1 VNSNL
6 ERHGETMSEILQ
18 DFRFAFRTLR
28 RSPVLILVVVLS
40 LGIGI
45 GANTAVFSVANALL
59 LRPLPYPDPD
69 RLAILWLRSPGIGI
83 PQDWPSPGEY
93 MDIVSQ
99 NQVFEQTALAIGH
112 DSSMTGLAEPQRV
125 QVIEAT
131 SSIFPLLGAKV
142 QLGRAFTSTEDI
154 PNGPKVALL
163 SDAFWKSSFGAD
175 PHIVGRS
182 IRLGSQPFTVL
193 GVLSPNFLLNR
204 EVMPTVG
211 GIEKPDLLLP
221 LPLGADAANR
231 RGDENFNILA
241 RVKPGISM
249 RQAQSD
255 IDLIAARIRDKD
267 HRDHTFTVSVVPLLE
282 QVVGNVRTTVL
293 VLLGS
298 VALVLLISCVNVAN
312 LLLSRSI
319 TRQKEIA
326 VRASLGASRGRLVR
340 QCLAESLTLG
350 FIGGGVGLLF
360 AWSCLFAV
368 RAFDPGNIPRLDT
381 IGIDGSVLF
390 FTFGVSL
397 LSGALFGLAPAL
409 RAGSID
415 LNTALKTE
423 GRASQSEGGLDV
435 ARHRLRS
442 LLVISEIALSLI
454 LLVGAGL
461 LVRSFTRLIHVA
473 PGFNPENVISMQTA
487 LAGPRYRDNEL
498 ALVNAYQSMEER
510 IARVPGISSLGAVAV
525 LPLTNAVSWGGMKV
539 EGYVPPPN
547 QPEMQFDLRSA
558 TPKYFRTM
566 EIPLRS
572 GRMFADSDTTKGE
585 PVALVDQKMADF
597 FWPNQ
602 DAVGKRVRFG
612 GTDTVKDPWRRIIGV
627 VGTVKQY
634 GLDIDLRMVV
644 YFPHSQFSNNT
655 MYFVARSTEPSD
667 TVAAAIAHEIHAID
681 PSAPIFDVKTM
692 PERVALST
700 SRQRFSMM
708 LLEAF
713 ALFALILAV
722 VGVYG
727 VISYQVEQATRD
739 IGIRTAL
746 GAQPGDVLTLV
757 LSQGAK
763 LAAIG
768 TVLGL
773 VGALIF
779 SRVMESMLFGISARD
794 PGTFA
799 LVVLIVV
806 LVACAASLAPALR
819 ASRISPMQALRY
831 E

>member
-1 VNSNL
+1 
-6 ERHGETMSEILQ
+6 MSEILQ
-18 DFRFAFRTLR
+18 DFRFALRTLR
-28 RSPVLILVVVLS
+28 RSPVLILVVILS

-59 LRPLPYPDPD
+59 LRPLPYPHPE

-93 MDIVSQ
+93 MDIVAQ

-112 DSSMTGLAEPQRV
+112 DGSMTGLGEPQRV
-125 QVIEAT
+125 QVIEVT
-131 SSIFPLLGAKV
+131 SNIFPLLGAKA
-142 QLGRAFTSTEDI
+142 QLGRTFLAAEDI
-154 PNGPKVALL
+154 PKGPKVVLL
-163 SDAFWKSSFGAD
+163 TDAFWRVSFGAD
-175 PHIVGRS
+175 PKIVGRS
-182 IRLGSQPFTVL
+182 IRLGGQLFTIL

-221 LPLGADAANR
+221 LPLGAEAVNR

-249 RQAQSD
+249 RQAQAD
-255 IDLIAARIRDKD
+255 VDLIAARIREKD
-267 HRDHTFTVSVVPLLE
+267 HRDRTFTVSVVPLLE
-282 QVVGNVRTTVL
+282 QVAGNVRTTVL

-298 VALVLLISCVNVAN
+298 VSLVLLIACVNVAN

-319 TRQKEIA
+319 TRQKEVA
-326 VRASLGASRGRLVR
+326 VRASLGASRSRLVR
-340 QCLAESLTLG
+340 QCLAESLILG
-350 FIGGGVGLLF
+350 FIGGVMGLMF
-360 AWSCLFAV
+360 AGLCLFAV
-368 RAFDPGNIPRLDT
+368 RMFDPGNIPRLET
-381 IGIDGSVLF
+381 IGIDGSVLL

-397 LSGALFGLAPAL
+397 VSGILFGLAPAL

-415 LNTALKTE
+415 LNAALKTE

-435 ARHRLRS
+435 AKHRLRS
-442 LLVISEIALSLI
+442 LLVISEIALSLM

-461 LVRSFTRLIHVA
+461 LIRSFTRLIHVP
-473 PGFNPENVISMQTA
+473 PGFNPDHIISLQTA
-487 LAGPRYRDNEL
+487 LSGPRYHDNE
-498 ALVNAYQSMEER
+498 AAVVSAYRLIAER
-510 IARVPGISSLGAVAV
+510 ISRLPGVTAAGAVAV
-525 LPLTNAVSWGGMKV
+525 LPLTNAVSWGGMRV

-547 QPEMQFDLRSA
+547 QPEIQFDQRSA
-558 TPKYFRTM
+558 TPGYFRTM
-566 EIPLRS
+566 DIPLKS
-572 GRMFADSDTTKGE
+572 GRLFSESDTTKGE
-585 PVALVDQKMADF
+585 PVVIVDQKMADF
-597 FWPNQ
+597 FWPHQ

-612 GTDTVKDPWRRIIGV
+612 GNDPTKDPWRRIVGV

-644 YFPHSQFSNNT
+644 YHPHSQFSNNT
-655 MYFVARSTEPSD
+655 MYLVARSTEPAD
-667 TVAAAIAHEIHAID
+667 TMAAAVAREVHAID
-681 PSAPIFDVKTM
+681 PSVPIFDVRTM
-692 PERVALST
+692 QERITLST
-700 SRQRFSMM
+700 SRQRFAML

-713 ALFALILAV
+713 ALFAMILAV

-746 GAQPGDVLTLV
+746 GAQPRDVLALV
-757 LSQGAK
+757 LRQGAK

-768 TVLGL
+768 TL
-773 VGALIF
+773 VGLAGALVF
-779 SRVMESMLFGISARD
+779 SRAMESMLFGVRATD
-794 PGTFA
+794 PVTFT
-799 LVVLIVV
+799 LVVLIVII
-806 LVACAASLAPALR
+806 VACAATLVPALR

>member
-1 VNSNL
+1 
-6 ERHGETMSEILQ
+6 MPEILQ
-18 DFRFAFRTLR
+18 DFRFALRTLR
-28 RSPVLILVVVLS
+28 RSPVLILVVILS

-45 GANTAVFSVANALL
+45 GANTAVFSVANALF

-93 MDIVSQ
+93 MDIVAQ

-112 DSSMTGLAEPQRV
+112 DASMTGLGEPQRV

-131 SSIFPLLGAKV
+131 SSIFPLLGAKA
-142 QLGRAFTSTEDI
+142 QLGRTFLPSEDI
-154 PNGPKVALL
+154 PKGPKVALL
-163 SDAFWKSSFGAD
+163 SDAFWRVTFGAD
-175 PHIVGRS
+175 PKIVGRS
-182 IRLGSQPFTVL
+182 IRLGGQPFTIL

-221 LPLGADAANR
+221 LPLGAEAANR

-249 RQAQSD
+249 RQAQAD
-255 IDLIAARIRDKD
+255 VNLIAARIREKD
-267 HRDHTFTVSVVPLLE
+267 HRDRTFTVSVVPLLE

-298 VALVLLISCVNVAN
+298 VSLVLLIACVNVAN

-326 VRASLGASRGRLVR
+326 VRASLGASRSRLVR
-340 QCLAESLTLG
+340 QCLAESIILG
-350 FIGGGVGLLF
+350 FIGGVVGLLF
-360 AWSCLFAV
+360 AGLCLFAV
-368 RAFDPGNIPRLDT
+368 RVFDPGNIPRLET
-381 IGIDGSVLF
+381 IGIDGSVLL

-397 LSGALFGLAPAL
+397 ISGILFGLAPAL

-423 GRASQSEGGLDV
+423 GRASQSEGGLEV
-435 ARHRLRS
+435 AKHRLRS
-442 LLVISEIALSLI
+442 LLVISEIALSLM

-461 LVRSFTRLIHVA
+461 LIRSFTRLIHVP
-473 PGFNPENVISMQTA
+473 PGFNPDHVISMQLT
-487 LAGPRYRDNEL
+487 LSGPRYRDNEP
-498 ALVNAYQSMEER
+498 AIVNAYRSIGER
-510 IARVPGISSLGAVAV
+510 IARVPGIANVGAVAV

-547 QPEMQFDLRSA
+547 QPEIQFDLRSA
-558 TPKYFRTM
+558 TPGYFRTM
-566 EIPLRS
+566 EIPIKN
-572 GRMFADSDTTKGE
+572 GRVFSDSDTTKGE
-585 PVALVDQKMADF
+585 PVVVVDQKMADF
-597 FWPNQ
+597 FWPRQ
-602 DAVGKRVRFG
+602 EAVGKRVRFG
-612 GTDTVKDPWRRIIGV
+612 GNDPAKDPWRRVVGV

-644 YFPHSQFSNNT
+644 YLPHSQFSNNS
-655 MYFVARSTEPSD
+655 MYLVARSTEPAD
-667 TVAAAIAHEIHAID
+667 TMAAVMASEIHAIE

-692 PERVALST
+692 QERVALST

-746 GAQPGDVLTLV
+746 GAQPSDVLALV
-757 LSQGAK
+757 LRQGAK

-768 TVLGL
+768 EALGL
-773 VGALIF
+773 AGALIF
-779 SRVMESMLFGISARD
+779 SRAMASMLFGVGARD
-794 PGTFA
+794 PGTFV

-806 LVACAASLAPALR
+806 LVACAATLVPALR

>member
-1 VNSNL
+1 
-6 ERHGETMSEILQ
+6 MAEILQ
-18 DFRFAFRTLR
+18 DFRFALRTLS
-28 RSPVLILVVVLS
+28 RSPLLVLVVILS

-45 GANTAVFSVANALL
+45 GANSAVFSVANALF

-93 MDIVSQ
+93 IDIVTQ
-99 NQVFEQTALAIGH
+99 NQVFERTALAIGH
-112 DSSMTGLAEPQRV
+112 DASMTGLGEPQRV

-142 QLGRAFTSTEDI
+142 QLGRAFLPAEDI
-154 PNGPKVALL
+154 PKGPRVAILT
-163 SDAFWKSSFGAD
+163 DAFWRVSFGAD
-175 PHIVGRS
+175 PNIVGRA
-182 IRLGSQPFTVL
+182 IRLGGQPVTIL

-221 LPLGADAANR
+221 LPLGAEAASR

-241 RVKPGISM
+241 RLKPGISM

-255 IDLIAARIRDKD
+255 IGLIAARIREKD
-267 HRDHTFTVSVVPLLE
+267 HRDRTFTISVVPLLE

-293 VLLGS
+293 VLFGS
-298 VALVLLISCVNVAN
+298 VSLVLLAACVNVAN

-319 TRQKEIA
+319 SRQKEIA
-326 VRASLGASRGRLVR
+326 VRASLGASRSRLAR

-350 FIGGGVGLLF
+350 LIGGVAGLLF
-360 AWSCLFAV
+360 AGLCLFAV
-368 RAFDPGNIPRLDT
+368 RLFDPGNIPRLET
-381 IGIDGSVLF
+381 IGIDGSVLT

-397 LSGALFGLAPAL
+397 IAGLLFGLAPAL
-409 RAGSID
+409 RAGSVD

-423 GRASQSEGGLDV
+423 GRASQSEGGLDLGK
-435 ARHRLRS
+435 HRLRS

-461 LVRSFTRLIHVA
+461 LIRSFARLIHVP
-473 PGFNPENVISMQTA
+473 PGFNPDHVISLQTA
-487 LAGPRYRDNEL
+487 LSGPRYRDNE
-498 ALVNAYQSMEER
+498 AAVVNAYRSMEER
-510 IARVPGISSLGAVAV
+510 ITRLPGVTSAGAVAV

-547 QPEMQFDLRSA
+547 QPEIQFDQRSS
-558 TPKYFRTM
+558 TPGYFRAM
-566 EIPLRS
+566 DIPLKS
-572 GRMFADSDTTKGE
+572 GRFFSDSDTTKGE
-585 PVALVDQKMADF
+585 PVVIVDQKMADF
-597 FWPNQ
+597 FWPHQ

-612 GTDTVKDPWRRIIGV
+612 GNDPAKDPWRRIVGV

-644 YFPHSQFSNNT
+644 YHPHSQFSNNT
-655 MYFVARSTEPSD
+655 MYMVTRSNEPAETTAASMAR
-667 TVAAAIAHEIHAID
+667 EIHAIE
-681 PSAPIFDVKTM
+681 PAAPIFDVKTM
-692 PERVALST
+692 QERVALST
-700 SRQRFSMM
+700 SRQRFAML

-713 ALFALILAV
+713 ALFAMILAV

-727 VISYQVEQATRD
+727 VISYQVEQATRE
-739 IGIRTAL
+739 IGIRAAL
-746 GAQPGDVLTLV
+746 GAQPGDVLALV

-773 VGALIF
+773 VGAVF
-779 SRVMESMLFGISARD
+779 FARAMESMLFGVSPAD
-794 PGTFA
+794 ALTFS
-799 LVVLIVV
+799 LVVLIVITV
-806 LVACAASLAPALR
+806 AGVATLVPALR